1 MLILQAVTVGYTSLF
16 ILQKFQKGKNTVYL
30 IFIKNNTVY
39 KLSVTCNQEGKGR
52 EKTMSFQFRKS
63 KKIAPGTR
71 LNVGKK
77 SAGISTG
84 VKGARVSVNSKGRA
98 TFSANIPGTGI
109 RYRKSVK
116 IGSGIIGTACSV
128 MVDFLYICL
137 LLTWWIIKLTFWLF
151 YMMFYWIYRGIAFV
165 VHKVTELIKNKA
177 EQ

>member
-1 MLILQAVTVGYTSLF
+1 
-16 ILQKFQKGKNTVYL
+16 
-30 IFIKNNTVY
+30 
-39 KLSVTCNQEGKGR
+39 
-52 EKTMSFQFRKS
+52 MSFQFRKS

-71 LNVGKK
+71 LNIGKK

-98 TFSANIPGTGI
+98 TFSASIPGTGI

-151 YMMFYWIYRGIAFV
+151 YMVFYWTYRGIAFI
-165 VHKVTELIKNKA
+165 VHKVIELVKNRA